1 MIINNV
7 RKMEFIKPERISDRI
22 SELLIKVISDEK
34 FKTGDKFYSENVLSA
49 KLGVSRSS
57 IREAMRSLEV
67 TGWVS
72 VKQGKGVFIA
82 SVVDRSSESFMEWIK
97 DNRNSLLE
105 HFEVRLMLDPKAAIY
120 AARNASESEI
130 RELEDICAEF
140 KSKVEA
146 NDIEALINIDERFHF
161 TIAKS
166 TKNKTLFVLMKTMAK
181 SLPVGWITSLHVPG
195 RISKTV
201 VEHGAIVDAIA
212 AHDEKKAEKAMLE
225 HLEKAIKEILDLA
238 ERSKNG
244 GKNNHAD

>member
-1 MIINNV
+1 MIGKV
-7 RKMEFIKPERISDRI
+7 DKMEVLKPERISDRI

-34 FKTGDKFYSENVLSA
+34 FKTGDKFYSENVLAA

-82 SVVDRSSESFMEWIK
+82 SAVDRSNESFTEWIK

-120 AARNASESEI
+120 AARNASEGEI
-130 RELEDICAEF
+130 RELKDICAEF
-140 KSKVEA
+140 RSNAET
-146 NDIEALINIDERFHF
+146 NDIEALISIDERFHF

-166 TKNKTLFVLMKTMAK
+166 TKNKTLSVLMKTMAK
-181 SLPVGWITSLHVPG
+181 SLPVGWVTSLHVPG
-195 RISKTV
+195 RISKTMI
-201 VEHGAIVDAIA
+201 EHGAIVDAIA
-212 AHDEKKAEKAMLE
+212 AHDEKMAERAMTE
-225 HLEKAIKEILDLA
+225 HLEKALKEILDLA

-244 GKNNHAD
+244 DENHHAD

>member
-1 MIINNV
+1 MID
-7 RKMEFIKPERISDRI
+7 KLKKFEFAKPERISDRI

-34 FKTGDKFYSENVLSA
+34 FKTGDKFYSENVLAA

-57 IREAMRSLEV
+57 IRESMRSLEV
-67 TGWVS
+67 TGWVT
-72 VKQGKGVFIA
+72 VKHGKGVFIA
-82 SVVDRSSESFMEWIK
+82 SAVDRSNESFMEWIK
-97 DNRNSLLE
+97 DNRESLME
-105 HFEVRLMLDPKAAIY
+105 HFEVRLMLDPKAAVY

-130 RELEDICAEF
+130 RELRDICAEF
-140 KSKVEA
+140 QSKVET
-146 NDIEALINIDERFHF
+146 NDIEALIGIDERFHF

-201 VEHGAIVDAIA
+201 GEHRAIVDAIA
-212 AHDEKKAEKAMLE
+212 AHDEKKAEKFMLE

-238 ERSKNG
+238 ERSNDG
-244 GKNNHAD
+244 DENHHVD